1 MADSLSTV
9 GLIAFGIFIAWTIY
23 LLFIIYVPIVFLHF
37 IKLMKKILFSSKE
50 YILVFGIS
58 LAVMIFMLYIPME
71 LSGDLITVFVF
82 LPTVFL
88 YNTKEKKIIMKSSIK
103 IILLILL
110 IKLFLKSDFMP
121 NLDDTENK
129 KLFLVILMYF
139 RAIIFSTLYTE
150 FIKVLSI
157 VLSYLKLKEAKK

>member
-23 LLFIIYVPIVFLHF
+23 LPFIVYIPIVFLYF
-37 IKLMKKILFSSKE
+37 IKLMEKILFSSKE

-58 LAVMIFMLYIPME
+58 LAVMIFRLYIPME
-71 LSGDLITVFVF
+71 LSGDFITVFVF

-121 NLDDTENK
+121 NLDDTKNK

-157 VLSYLKLKEAKK
+157 VLSYLKLKEVKK

>member
-88 YNTKEKKIIMKSSIK
+88 YNTKEKSTKNEPYYFFLKR
-103 IILLILL
+103 ILNKTAN
-110 IKLFLKSDFMP
+110 IKLGTTHASPKVCNGSFIYI
-121 NLDDTENK
+121 
-129 KLFLVILMYF
+129 LF
-139 RAIIFSTLYTE
+139 RN
-150 FIKVLSI
+150 
-157 VLSYLKLKEAKK
+157 